1 MKNTKIIWI
10 FFFLLFLSCGFK
22 PIGKIDRNQI
32 FIQDVNFQ
40 GEKRIGYTLKN
51 NILLISN
58 KSSASKYLAEIK
70 VVKQKKIKIKD
81 TTGKAKRYTIF
92 LNTSLELVNLTN
104 DIKTGKTFIRN
115 VDFDVSK
122 DHSSTLNNERNAI
135 NNLIQKI
142 SEDMINFISFSG
154 LN

>member
-1 MKNTKIIWI
+1 MDI
-10 FFFLLFLSCGFK
+10 FFLLFLSCGFK

-32 FIQDVNFQ
+32 FIQDINIK
-40 GEKRIGYTLKN
+40 GEKRIGYALKN

-58 KSSASKYLAEIK
+58 ESSENKYLAEIK
-70 VVKQKKIKIKD
+70 LVKQKKIKIKD

-92 LNTSLELVNLTN
+92 LNTSLELVNLSN
-104 DIKTGKTFIRN
+104 DIRTRKTFIRN
-115 VDFDVSK
+115 IDFDVSE
-122 DHSSTLNNERNAI
+122 DHSSTINNERNAM
-135 NNLIQKI
+135 NNLTQKI